1 MKKILCGVMTLVLVL
16 AQIPAVLAEETV
28 TLRFS

>member
-1 MKKILCGVMTLVLVL
+1 MKKILCAVMALVL

>member
-1 MKKILCGVMTLVLVL
+1 MKKILCAVMALAL